1 MTDYS
6 INSIVYTNDIGI
18 CGKKIRWEYMAQIVF
33 DHVTKKFKEDT
44 ALEDI
49 SFEIEK
55 GEFVFIIGKSGAGK
69 STLLNLIMKQEE
81 VTSGKIL
88 VEGRRVDTMP
98 WEKVPY
104 HRRRLGIMSSE
115 VGLLKDRSVCDNIK
129 LAMLATES
137 AKRHMHTKSI
147 KLLGLVGLANKYEAY
162 PDELSG
168 GEQARILLARALSV
182 QPEILIADEPT
193 ANLDPDAA
201 WDLMQ
206 LVEELNYRGMTVLMA
221 SHARGLVTIMKR
233 RCITLVSGRLVA
245 DDKRSIYNQKA
256 MDVFAERKILQ
267 ERGKNSEKML
277 YLPKNVR

>member
-1 MTDYS
+1 
-6 INSIVYTNDIGI
+6 
-18 CGKKIRWEYMAQIVF
+18 MAQIVF
-33 DHVTKKFKEDT
+33 DHVTKKFKEET
-44 ALEDI
+44 ALENI
-49 SFEIEK
+49 SFEIDK

-81 VTSGKIL
+81 ATSGQII
-88 VEGRRVDTMP
+88 VEGRRLDTMSRQR
-98 WEKVPY
+98 VPY

-129 LAMLATES
+129 LAMLATEN
-137 AKRHMHTKSI
+137 AKKHMHEKSI
-147 KLLGLVGLANKYEAY
+147 KLLGLVGLASKYQAY
-162 PDELSG
+162 PNELSG
-168 GEQARILLARALSV
+168 GEQARVLLARALSV

-206 LVEELNYRGMTVLMA
+206 LLEELNYRGMTVLVA

-233 RCITLVSGRLVA
+233 RCITLVAGRLAA
-245 DDKRSIYNQKA
+245 DEKRSIYNQKA

-267 ERGKNSEKML
+267 EGGKNSEKML